1 MSGTAAMSDLKQD
14 VGCIKGVGDALRG
27 YLGDLGI
34 HTVEDL
40 LYHFPRRYLDRSKL
54 TRIVDVREGEIVTVV
69 GKVVDVRES
78 TTANRR
84 RILNVGISDGSSI
97 LFGVW
102 FNQPF
107 HAARLP
113 AGTTVAFSGKTDFR
127 YGRFQMVNPAYDI
140 LDESGDASEAIHT
153 GRIIPLHPASAQ
165 LSSAMLRRLI
175 WRALEALPDISDPLP
190 TAIRAHYRLPGRSD
204 ALRAIHF
211 PSGREP
217 LMRARR
223 RMIFEELMVIQTGL
237 ALVKRRRESELQ
249 GIAHPEPGE
258 TVREFMGSL
267 PWQLTASQRRAFGE
281 IAGDMHK
288 PYPMNRLLQ
297 GEVGSGKTLV
307 ALLALLLSV
316 QGGRQGALMAPTEVL
331 AEQHYRTI
339 TGLLEGMPQIK
350 VALLTG
356 SVKAAIRKDILRRI
370 AEGEVELVVGT
381 HALIQEEVTFTKLGL
396 AVVDEQHRFGVR
408 QRVLLKEKGEMPD
421 ILIMTATPIPRTLS
435 LTLYGDLEIST
446 LTELPAGRGEV
457 ITKAWDGDQR
467 ESAYALME
475 REMDRGRQV
484 FVVCPLVES
493 SPRLE
498 AKAAEAEA
506 RELRKRFAS
515 RSVGL
520 LHGQMRKEDKDS
532 AMQDF
537 REHRTQLLVA
547 TTVIE
552 VGIDIPNA
560 SVMLV
565 ENADRFGLSQLHQLR
580 GRIGRGAHRSYAIF
594 IFDGKTPESEAR
606 KRAIEHTRDGFR
618 LAEADLEMRGEG
630 QLFGARQSGLP
641 DLRIAKL
648 LRDMKILLAARQDA
662 FRVVGEDPQLRKP
675 ENVALRKE
683 VLSRFAGTGQLE
695 WLFHS

>member
-1 MSGTAAMSDLKQD
+1 MSGTAALSDLKQD
-14 VGCIKGVGDALRG
+14 AGRIKGVGDTLRA

-34 HTVEDL
+34 HTIEDL

-54 TRIVDVREGEIVTVV
+54 ARIVDVREGETVTVV
-69 GKVVDVRES
+69 GKVVDVREF

-84 RILNVGISDGSSI
+84 RILNVGISDSSSVI
-97 LFGVW
+97 FGVW
-102 FNQPF
+102 FNQPY
-107 HAARLP
+107 HAARLQ
-113 AGTTVAFSGKTDFR
+113 AGTTVAFSGKTEFR
-127 YGRFQMVNPAYDI
+127 YGKFQMVNPAYDI
-140 LDESGDASEAIHT
+140 LDESGDGSEAIHT

-165 LSSAMLRRLI
+165 LSSARLRRLI
-175 WRALEALPDISDPLP
+175 WNALEALPEISDPLP
-190 TAIRAHYRLPGRSD
+190 PSILARYHLPGRAE

-217 LMRARR
+217 LVRARR

-237 ALVKRRRESELQ
+237 ALFKRRRESELQ
-249 GIAHPEPGE
+249 GIAYPAPGQLIQ
-258 TVREFMGSL
+258 EFTASL
-267 PWQLTASQRRAFGE
+267 PFQLTQSQRRAFAE

-288 PYPMNRLLQ
+288 PFPMNRLLQ

-307 ALLALLLSV
+307 ALLALLLAV

-339 TGLLEGMPQIK
+339 TGFLTGMPAVK
-350 VALLTG
+350 VELLTG
-356 SVKAAIRKDILRRI
+356 GARAASRKESLRRI
-370 AEGEVELVVGT
+370 TGGEVDLVVGT
-381 HALIQEEVTFTKLGL
+381 HALIQEEVVFADLGL

-408 QRVLLKEKGEMPD
+408 QRVMLKAKGEVPD
-421 ILIMTATPIPRTLS
+421 VLIMTATPIPRTLS

-457 ITKAWDGDQR
+457 ITKALDADQR

-475 REMDRGRQV
+475 REMDRERQI

-506 RELRKRFAS
+506 RALRKRFAG

-520 LHGQMRKEDKDS
+520 LHGQMRKEDKDN

-537 REHRTQLLVA
+537 RDHRTQLLVA

-580 GRIGRGAHRSYAIF
+580 GRIGRGGHRSYAIF
-594 IFDGKTPESEAR
+594 IFEGKTPESQAR
-606 KRAIEHTRDGFR
+606 RKAIEQMRDGFR

-648 LRDMKILLAARQDA
+648 RRDMKILLAAREEA
-662 FRVVGEDPQLRKP
+662 FRLVSADPQLRRP
-675 ENVALRKE
+675 EHRLLREE
-683 VLSRFAGTGQLE
+683 VQSRFAGTGQLE